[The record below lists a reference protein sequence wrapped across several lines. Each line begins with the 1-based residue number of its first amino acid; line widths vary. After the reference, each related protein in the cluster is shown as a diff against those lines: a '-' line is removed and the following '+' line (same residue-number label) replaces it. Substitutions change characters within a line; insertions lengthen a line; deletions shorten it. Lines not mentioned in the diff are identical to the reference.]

1 MASVPCNNSELEGL
15 ETAEGEQR
23 NGADPDHEHRERA
36 QIAVEPKR
44 SLYAHE
50 RPPILPIEPL
60 RPRPDRRSRLSVIG
74 RRGGWIGSNAGVEL
88 LPAVPFRGVAV
99 TARGALR
106 KCDRMGKDG
115 RHVHAAPPRNAHFCP
130 PYSATAILN
139 WVAVRAM
146 VRRMRPMGCAS
157 RARWPAVIETRR
169 SPHAASS
176 HTISS
181 DECAVTAL
189 VHAATL
195 FGGVGPGVAGAR
207 PDQDRVPG
215 AAHRGGGDRRC

>member
-1 MASVPCNNSELEGL
+1 QDAVMTGATHRIFSQGTDLRSARTMASVPCNNSELEGL

-50 RPPILPIEPL
+50 RSPILPIEPL

-88 LPAVPFRGVAV
+88 LPTVPFRGVAV
-99 TARGALR
+99 TARVALR

-146 VRRMRPMGCAS
+146 VRRMRPVGCAS
-157 RARWPAVIETRR
+157 RVRRPAVIERGEVLMLHHRTRYLR
-169 SPHAASS
+169 
-176 HTISS
+176 
-181 DECAVTAL
+181 
-189 VHAATL
+189 
-195 FGGVGPGVAGAR
+195 
-207 PDQDRVPG
+207 
-215 AAHRGGGDRRC
+215 